1 MPLITLLTIANNVSK
16 IGSPNTIKGAINTIA
31 VYVFATPII
40 DITANEYPKKLEPVS
55 PIYVLAGLKLYGRKP
70 TMLPASAVI
79 NIIGTIEAPFNE
91 KIIRS
96 DKHEINVI
104 PDDNPSKPSIKL
116 IAFVIP
122 TIQPIVIVYVNI

>member
-1 MPLITLLTIANNVSK
+1 
-16 IGSPNTIKGAINTIA
+16 
-31 VYVFATPII
+31 
-40 DITANEYPKKLEPVS
+40 
-55 PIYVLAGLKLYGRKP
+55 
-70 TMLPASAVI
+70 MLPASAVI

-104 PDDNPSKPSIKL
+104 PDDRPSKPSIKL

-122 TIQPIVIVYVNI
+122 TIQPIVIAYVNIWLIGIALSKKGIFIFSILTPQATTITAAAICPDNFTNGGIFLESSIKHVIPNTIIPTKNPISFR